1 MKELQ
6 EAVVEYNAAN
16 NKIKEFSTI
25 AAAFKQKALLTEERL
40 KELDTLEEVKPKAEA
55 N

>member
-6 EAVVEYNAAN
+6 EAVNEFNTAN
-16 NKIKEFSTI
+16 NKVRELTTV
-25 AAAFKQKALLTEERL
+25 AAALKQKALLTEERL
-40 KELDTLEEVKPKAEA
+40 KELDTLEGIKPEEK